1 MTETQH
7 KQLKVGTKVRY
18 NGIVGTVYR
27 VNKRIGFLGKPTY
40 DLEVNGLHAE
50 DIQIIK

>member
-7 KQLKVGTKVRY
+7 KQLEVGTKVLY
-18 NGIVGTVYR
+18 KGIPGTIYR
-27 VNKRIGFLGKPTY
+27 VNRQIGFLSKPTY

-50 DIQIIK
+50 DIQRIE